1 MIGPRTDAIVPVILV
16 KNDEYWLPYC
26 LKAVKGWFSRYVFY
40 DVGST
45 DMTRDIIEKFI
56 DVEGGEADIIYRP
69 LPHCEPIVQGTFRN
83 AMIAETRADWYMI
96 LDADEVWLQKSIRGL
111 INGMETMKKEYE
123 QHGKLYGIVRRLE
136 VSRKLD
142 ALHGMD
148 KYIQHHRV
156 YHHTASWKGTHP
168 GEEAVVTQ
176 KPKNEYVFPDTV
188 KMLHFHQPDRS
199 SLDEVV
205 PGRLGRRFKAT
216 YLREQSS
223 PIDLLEVL
231 PLLRYTVGNFPVNP
245 ILRKKQNEYHEK
257 VQQLRSS
264 DDPS

>member
-1 MIGPRTDAIVPVILV
+1 MTKRTDAIVPVILV

-26 LKAVKGWFSRYVFY
+26 LQSVKGWFSRYVFY

-45 DMTRDIIEKFI
+45 DMTRDVIERFI
-56 DVEGGEADIIYRP
+56 AAEEEEADIIYRP

-83 AMIAETRADWYMI
+83 AMIAETRADWYLI
-96 LDADEVWLQKSIRGL
+96 LDADEVWLQKSLQGL
-111 INGMETMKKEYE
+111 VEGMETMKKEYE
-123 QHGKLYGIVRRLE
+123 QHGKIYGIVRRLE

-142 ALHGMD
+142 ALHG
-148 KYIQHHRV
+148 YNERLPHHRV

-168 GEEAVVTQ
+168 GEDAVVTQ
-176 KPKNEYVFPDTV
+176 KPRNEYNFPEEV

-199 SLDEVV
+199 SLDDSV
-205 PGRLGRRFKAT
+205 PNRIGRRFKAT
-216 YLREQSS
+216 YLRGQSH

-231 PLLRYTVGNFPVNP
+231 PLLRSPIGNFPINP
-245 ILRKKQNEYHEK
+245 LLRQRQNEYHQK
-257 VQQLRSS
+257 VQHLRGG